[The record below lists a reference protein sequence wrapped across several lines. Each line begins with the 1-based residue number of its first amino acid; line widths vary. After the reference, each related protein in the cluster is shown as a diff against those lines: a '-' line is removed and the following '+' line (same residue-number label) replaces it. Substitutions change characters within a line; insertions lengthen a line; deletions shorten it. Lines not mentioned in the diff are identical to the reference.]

1 MRTLVIRF
9 SSVGDIV
16 LTGSI
21 TAALGDVEFL
31 TLKRYAGLA
40 ARLPGV
46 KVVHTWE
53 ESGRSST
60 EGFDRIIDLHA
71 SPRSRWA
78 TAFRKAKIRRVERYD
93 LRRRARP
100 SLKVSPPPSVIERYA
115 KAAETTPSP
124 SPWMPKGDGEALL
137 LIPLTAHPTKTWPA
151 SRYAQIGRRW
161 NGPVMLLG
169 SKDQTEALEEIATG
183 VGSHAQVINEDG
195 FDATLDAIKMGRVA
209 VGGDTG
215 LVHLAAASG
224 VPTVGLFGPTS
235 STDGFWTHDGIA
247 IEVDLPCRPCSRHG
261 GHSCPF
267 HDHLCLDG
275 IGVDRVWNTIERL
288 S

>member
-9 SSVGDIV
+9 SSLGDIV
-16 LTGSI
+16 LAGAV

-31 TLKRYAGLA
+31 TLKRYADLA

-46 KVVHTWE
+46 NVVHTWE
-53 ESGRSST
+53 ELGRAST

-78 TAFRKAKIRRVERYD
+78 TAFRTAKVRRIERYD

-100 SLKVSPPPSVIERYA
+100 SLKVSPPPAVIERYA
-115 KAAETTPSP
+115 KAAGVKPSP
-124 SPWMPKGDGEALL
+124 SPWMPKANGSSLI
-137 LIPLTAHPTKTWPA
+137 LIPFTAHQTKAWAA
-151 SRYAQIGRRW
+151 SRYAELGQRW
-161 NGPVMLLG
+161 KGPVVLLG
-169 SKDQTEALEEIATG
+169 SKDQSLALQQIALG
-183 VGSHAQVINEDG
+183 VGDHTQVIDEDG
-195 FDATLDAIKMGRVA
+195 FDATFKAIQTGRVA

-224 VPTVGLFGPTS
+224 IPTVGLFGPTTS
-235 STDGFWTHDGIA
+235 IDGFWTNDGVA

-261 GHSCPF
+261 GSSCPF
-267 HDHLCLDG
+267 NDHLCLDA
-275 IGVDRVWNTIERL
+275 IPVDRVWNTIEKL